1 MKGLF
6 ITSTGTEIGKT
17 LVTATLCHQLKSA
30 GKPVAAIKPI
40 ISGVT
45 DNTMDGSDT
54 ALIAASLGLPMTSN
68 VVERISPFRYKAPLA
83 PTMAAVLEGRALDYE
98 DLIRTCRI
106 AMAENQFTLV
116 EGVGGSFVPLTGDR
130 LVADWIKD
138 LGLESLLVVGSYL
151 GTISHTIATLEAMRA
166 RGLVIRAIVISESA
180 GDNPDLIK
188 TANEIRQLTGLE
200 VSTIPRLP
208 IIPEPWTVAPDLT
221 HLL

>member
-1 MKGLF
+1 M
-6 ITSTGTEIGKT
+6 
-17 LVTATLCHQLKSA
+17 
-30 GKPVAAIKPI
+30 
-40 ISGVT
+40 
-45 DNTMDGSDT
+45 
-54 ALIAASLGLPMTSN
+54 
-68 VVERISPFRYKAPLA
+68 
-83 PTMAAVLEGRALDYE
+83 
-98 DLIRTCRI
+98 
-106 AMAENQFTLV
+106 
-116 EGVGGSFVPLTGDR
+116 GGSFVPLTGDR